1 MVTFIR
7 LAYVIFLRFMRFYW
21 REMTSVEANASQLM
35 MLMSVEAV
43 SVDGMLLLQ
52 HVGD

>member
-1 MVTFIR
+1 
-7 LAYVIFLRFMRFYW
+7 
-21 REMTSVEANASQLM
+21 MTSVEANASQLM

-43 SVDGMLLLQ
+43 SVDGMLLQ